1 MGREQK
7 ASFGIM
13 NKLNEFRTVANLETL
28 TWNSLETSSD
38 WKPEDNVW
46 WYNLSFDQ
54 ETGQGSY
61 LYKMGAGA
69 RSNPHEH
76 TGPEEFFVLEGDLID
91 SDGYEYTKGDFVS
104 LAGGSRHDSFSPSG
118 CVLVVTHRGVII
130 NLEKS
135 DL

>member
-7 ASFGIM
+7 ASFRIM

-61 LYKMGAGA
+61 
-69 RSNPHEH
+69 
-76 TGPEEFFVLEGDLID
+76 
-91 SDGYEYTKGDFVS
+91 
-104 LAGGSRHDSFSPSG
+104 
-118 CVLVVTHRGVII
+118 
-130 NLEKS
+130 
-135 DL
+135 